1 MPVDPSQTIYYRR
14 ARFTTRLPKSYRYA
28 LSHFWLEELEP
39 DLFRVGITHFATRML
54 GDFVECEFQKNAG
67 DRIEPGMPLGWI
79 EGFKAVSDLYSV
91 IEGEFVEFNSLLA
104 TNPTFLDRD
113 PYDRGWLYMARGTP
127 DKRVVDC
134 QGYIAALDVAIERIL
149 SQEQQ
154 EEKKC

>member
-67 DRIEPGMPLGWI
+67 DRIERECHWDGS
-79 EGFKAVSDLYSV
+79 KDL
-91 IEGEFVEFNSLLA
+91 
-104 TNPTFLDRD
+104 
-113 PYDRGWLYMARGTP
+113 
-127 DKRVVDC
+127 KR
-134 QGYIAALDVAIERIL
+134 YRIFTV
-149 SQEQQ
+149 
-154 EEKKC
+154 